1 MLFDSSFSF
10 APKSLLPESTS
21 ERSNV
26 QRRKVVGAVSNRH
39 SSTPDHDLP
48 LSPHSRTNLSGESP
62 GFLRPPSFFSPI
74 KPGDHPVWPIPPR
87 STSPVSSAPPAVSPD
102 RPLSTSSSTRS
113 SVSIDNSDLTMKFF
127 TGRRHGSHKHFGDP
141 VIESALTMDI
151 ASLKSQERPRTISVP
166 ARVKNRRSESRIPDF
181 PEAPKASKRKQER
194 PPMLKLDQCPSTQPV
209 RIERSQAIDDNLL
222 SPFTR
227 PSPPRT
233 THSANRH
240 SQTAEFFGIQM
251 LLNTFDEDSE
261 DSDDQPEEP
270 VPQLVPPQAQSSVSR
285 PLRLETAMP
294 SIEERGETSSETSSM
309 IDSLGPATPISF
321 RWDRRFSTQSTTS
334 TTPTSI
340 SEFSLGGSSKFS
352 KSLKRRSGASSKRYS
367 FNSDDFSAIPEEP
380 SASKPRGLSEAES
393 AASRRSSTAT
403 FFCRGARDSF
413 GTHGRRSIGLGSI
426 AASDIDLEAGLENS
440 THFPGVEEL
449 KKQISW
455 LALRG
460 TQIYDSDEEEE
471 EEEEIDPS
479 EDYHQLLASMVQES
493 GSTSSRR
500 TSAAV
505 PAVSLFPLPP
515 TAAAQTVP
523 TGPPL
528 QDPPPRRNRRRTASS
543 ECVVLETLEN
553 MRIADGKASYSLERL
568 KSLSKHKQQ
577 LSPKQLP
584 AKADIIDEAFWDS
597 SSIGDT
603 TVWDRMLGFK
613 P

>member
-10 APKSLLPESTS
+10 APRSLLPESTS
-21 ERSNV
+21 ERPNS
-26 QRRKVVGAVSNRH
+26 QRRKVVGAVASRH
-39 SSTPDHDLP
+39 FPMPDHDLQ
-48 LSPHSRTNLSGESP
+48 LSPHSTTNWSGESP
-62 GFLRPPSFFSPI
+62 GFLQPPSFFPAI

-87 STSPVSSAPPAVSPD
+87 STSSVSSAPPAVTLD
-102 RPLSTSSSTRS
+102 RPPPTPSSTRS
-113 SVSIDNSDLTMKFF
+113 SVSIDNSDLTMRFF
-127 TGRRHGSHKHFGDP
+127 ASRRQNANKEFRDP
-141 VIESALTMDI
+141 VIGSALTMDI
-151 ASLKSQERPRTISVP
+151 ASLKSQAKPKTISVP
-166 ARVKNRRSESRIPDF
+166 PRVKNRQRESQIPDF
-181 PEAPKASKRKQER
+181 PEAPKASRRTQQR

-209 RIERSQAIDDNLL
+209 RIERSQEIDDSLL

-227 PSPPRT
+227 PAPRT
-233 THSANRH
+233 TQSSNRH

-270 VPQLVPPQAQSSVSR
+270 VPHLVPPQAQSAVPR
-285 PLRLETAMP
+285 PLRLETSMP
-294 SIEERGETSSETSSM
+294 SIEERGEAASDTSSM

-321 RWDRRFSTQSTTS
+321 RFDRRFSTQSTAS

-340 SEFSLGGSSKFS
+340 SDFSIGGSSRIT
-352 KSLKRRSGASSKRYS
+352 KSSKRRSVSSSKRYS

-380 SASKPRGLSEAES
+380 SASKRLSAAES
-393 AASRRSSTAT
+393 VASRRSSGAT

-471 EEEEIDPS
+471 EQVDPS
-479 EDYHQLLASMVQES
+479 EDYHSHLASIVQES
-493 GSTSSRR
+493 GSTASRR

-505 PAVSLFPLPP
+505 PAAVMGAFPLPP
-515 TAAAQTVP
+515 TVAQPVP
-523 TGPPL
+523 TGTPL
-528 QDPPPRRNRRRTASS
+528 QDPAPRRTRRRTASS
-543 ECVVLETLEN
+543 ECVVLETLES

-568 KSLSKHKQQ
+568 QNLAKDKHKQQ
-577 LSPKQLP
+577 LSPKQLS
-584 AKADIIDEAFWDS
+584 AKADIIDEDFWNS
-597 SSIGDT
+597 SSLGDT
-603 TVWDRMLGFK
+603 SAWDRMLGFQL
-613 P
+613 